1 MSEAKS
7 AKEEAAAVTQAYLR
21 CIEGYEITE
30 VQSEYKVNDQGELE
44 LTRETRK
51 TKQVPADP
59 RAAEFWLANRRPKRW
74 KYPRFLAP
82 KEKAAKETGGVVEIS
97 AVEDTGDGT

>member
-7 AKEEAAAVTQAYLR
+7 PKEETAAVTQAYLR

-30 VQSEYKVNDQGELE
+30 VQSEYKVNEQGELE

-59 RAAEFWLANRRPKRW
+59 RAAEFWLANRRPKKW

-82 KEKAAKETGGVVEIS
+82 QEKTEEKDTGVIEIS
-97 AVEDTGDGT
+97 AVEDRPDGD

>member
-7 AKEEAAAVTQAYLR
+7 PREETAAVTQAYLR

-30 VQSEYKVNDQGELE
+30 VQSEYKVNEQGELE

-51 TKQVPADP
+51 TKQVPPDP
-59 RAAEFWLANRRPKRW
+59 RAAEFWLANRRPKQWR
-74 KYPRFLAP
+74 YPRFLAP
-82 KEKAAKETGGVVEIS
+82 QEEKKEEETGVIEIS
-97 AVEDTGDGT
+97 AVEGGADE